1 MSSKRRKILTNDSS
15 HKGGSGSDSGIIRLP
30 DLPVEPLTHVAS
42 YLAPPSRALFDVA
55 LNFDAKPNSADS
67 SSGSSAIAGN
77 DWDALDFGDIEK
89 DLAAKLTD
97 DDISGV
103 LVCIDAVNNLKKLS
117 LTNCINITGVGLE
130 PLRGSIIIEQIDL
143 SLVGYH
149 ESPELDQEPPLSC
162 TEVLPILVSIIER
175 GFFALKHLHFPW
187 SWRQDERNIEYPWES
202 EFHNFLLQYND
213 ALLHNRDVSCLR
225 CDRNLPPDRIGW
237 MVTSHGTPLAYGSQS
252 FTCFLCHV
260 ENAKGYTASI
270 AKKWKHARVVRKIA
284 GDCGDFKQCYH
295 CQEKICYSCVS
306 EEDCQ
311 DSPANSVTCITC
323 YGCRGRTFQ
332 EIKEELG
339 DDNMSWKIRT
349 RFILSGLGN

>member
-1 MSSKRRKILTNDSS
+1 MSSKRRKILTADSS
-15 HKGGSGSDSGIIRLP
+15 HWGGSGSGIIRLS

-42 YLAPPSRALFDVA
+42 YLSPPSRALFHVA
-55 LNFDAKPNSADS
+55 LNFDAKPSADS

-89 DLAAKLTD
+89 DLAVQLTD
-97 DDISGV
+97 EDISGV

-130 PLRGSIIIEQIDL
+130 PLRGSIIIERIDL
-143 SLVGYH
+143 CLVGYH
-149 ESPELDQEPPLSC
+149 ESPELDLEPPLSC

-213 ALLHNRDVSCLR
+213 ELLHNEDVSCLR
-225 CDRNLPPDRIGW
+225 CDCNLPPDRTGW

-252 FTCFLCHV
+252 FTCCKCMNHYCTNCPDEEAEVDEKLISSLPC
-260 ENAKGYTASI
+260 
-270 AKKWKHARVVRKIA
+270 RKCKRIYCFNCQEMETCESCA
-284 GDCGDFKQCYH
+284 QNCCVDCGDFKQCYH

-306 EEDCQ
+306 EEDC
-311 DSPANSVTCITC
+311 
-323 YGCRGRTFQ
+323 
-332 EIKEELG
+332 
-339 DDNMSWKIRT
+339 
-349 RFILSGLGN
+349 